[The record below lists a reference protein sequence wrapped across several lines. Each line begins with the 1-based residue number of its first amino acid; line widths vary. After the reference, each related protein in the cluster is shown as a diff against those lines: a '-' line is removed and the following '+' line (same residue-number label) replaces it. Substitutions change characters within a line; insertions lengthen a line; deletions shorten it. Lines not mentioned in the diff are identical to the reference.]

1 MSLTKR
7 LWVIIAVSLLSC
19 PTQVVVANEKCKIV
33 TANPAS
39 DTEYSEQ
46 YVIDVDDMPG
56 HQIRIFEIHNLYKD
70 PIENCE
76 GLLLVER
83 ISWGNSDYT
92 NGVGRVWGYQISI
105 FHNGD
110 KIFSNWSGI
119 SQKLTIPQDGATGL
133 FTGTITITGGTGVN
147 KGVRGTGVERAYF
160 NPSTG
165 YNEAD
170 HMIEYWVD
178 E

>member
-1 MSLTKR
+1 MSFIKYLGVM
-7 LWVIIAVSLLSC
+7 LVISVLLC
-19 PTQVVVANEKCKIV
+19 PTQAVLANEKCKIIK
-33 TANPAS
+33 ANPAS
-39 DTEYSEQ
+39 DTEYTEQ

-56 HQIRIFEIHNLYKD
+56 HQIRIFEIHNFYED

-76 GLLLVER
+76 GLLELER

-92 NGVGRVWGYQISI
+92 NGVGQVRGYQISI
-105 FHNGD
+105 FNNGD
-110 KIFSNWSGI
+110 KIFSTWSGI
-119 SQKLTIPQDGATGL
+119 SQKLSIPQGGASGL
-133 FTGTITITGGTGVN
+133 FTGTITITGGTGVY

-170 HMIEYWVD
+170 HMVEYWV
-178 E
+178 EE